1 MLVTVESKSYLQVY
15 QSPVLPSASQRSF
28 QPGPG
33 EANPVQSVSLYFDG
47 VIFVEGHLLRSV
59 SVVFCIRIGI
69 EASPSCISVSP
80 RPDYIL
86 FSTRNPRA
94 VQRIPWPDADGE
106 DTAGFQSNYDSW
118 SVDEYN
124 FPWLD
129 CTDGAHD
136 RSTVASTLL
145 TREPL

>member
-1 MLVTVESKSYLQVY
+1 VLVTVENKSYLPVY
-15 QSPVLPSASQRSF
+15 QAPALSPASQRSF

-33 EANPVQSVSLYFDG
+33 EAHPVQSVSLHFEG

-59 SVVFCIRIGI
+59 STLCIRDGT
-69 EASPSCISVSP
+69 ETPPSRISVSP
-80 RPDYIL
+80 RRDYML

-94 VQRIPWPDADGE
+94 VQRIPWPDADEETTGLR
-106 DTAGFQSNYDSW
+106 GNYDSW

-129 CTDGAHD
+129 CTDGVYERFIAI
-136 RSTVASTLL
+136 L
-145 TREPL
+145 TAPTTELV

>member
-1 MLVTVESKSYLQVY
+1 MLVTVESKSYLPVY
-15 QSPVLPSASQRSF
+15 QPPALSSTSQRSF

-33 EANPVQSVSLYFDG
+33 EAHPVQSVSLHFEG

-59 SVVFCIRIGI
+59 NVLSRLGMGLKHH
-69 EASPSCISVSP
+69 SSISVSP
-80 RPDYIL
+80 RRDYML

-106 DTAGFQSNYDSW
+106 ETTGFQGNYDSW

-129 CTDGAHD
+129 CTDGVCTI
-136 RSTVASTLL
+136 RSPQHSSL
-145 TREPL
+145 